1 MTPQKELMF
10 SKKFKKRKEIGFIHF
25 PGFFCKKYFAI
36 PDIIPVTSHKTGE
49 SDFIMMGTELNFSY
63 SGANL
68 TELSKLSGVTTEPS
82 FFEGNLSSEIVR
94 LIHLIVRP
102 ILIIG
107 GTAGNV
113 LTLYIT
119 RRPSLKNVSTCFYM
133 FLLALADT
141 SRRVFL
147 LYLTLRVQML
157 TESLP
162 GTFKCSD

>member
-1 MTPQKELMF
+1 ME
-10 SKKFKKRKEIGFIHF
+10 
-25 PGFFCKKYFAI
+25 
-36 PDIIPVTSHKTGE
+36 
-49 SDFIMMGTELNFSY
+49 TELYFNY
-63 SGANL
+63 STANS
-68 TELSKLSGVTTEPS
+68 TELSNVSDVREHPS

-94 LIHLIVRP
+94 LIHIIVRP

-141 SRRVFL
+141 SKFSVFK
-147 LYLTLRVQML
+147 
-157 TESLP
+157 
-162 GTFKCSD
+162 FKSPDVDRISTWNF